1 MRNDEGTQL
10 PPRTT
15 LLIRGSKPDPRR
27 VRTGSPDH
35 QSQGRRGRAH
45 WSLSSS
51 PPARGRPTC
60 RVREPARAASRGDP
74 TEGEL
79 PRPGSLA
86 SGTEP
91 HLANPCKRFNGRVSG
106 PRAYPYRTSHGRPLE
121 PPANSSTRNP
131 QSATRTMGV
140 METTPS
146 VPWRDGEGAFR
157 IRRRA
162 RPDRLEWAQARGLD
176 ARLHLLGCTERE
188 RYQSRVRDLSRLKHR
203 RCRLKQIPRPLAKFR
218 EKTPAGALTL
228 LQGFGG

>member
-1 MRNDEGTQL
+1 VPSIWGKLLISGSRVIPPGNPRNLQMRQDRGTQL

-27 VRTGSPDH
+27 VRTGAPDR

-45 WSLSSS
+45 LSLSSS

-79 PRPGSLA
+79 PRPRSLEN
-86 SGTEP
+86 GTEP
-91 HLANPCKRFNGRVSG
+91 HLANPRKRFDGRVSG
-106 PRAYPYRTSHGRPLE
+106 PRAYPYRTGHGRPLE
-121 PPANSSTRNP
+121 PPSRSSTRNP
-131 QSATRTMGV
+131 QSATRLMGV
-140 METTPS
+140 VETSPS
-146 VPWRDGEGAFR
+146 VPRRGGEGAPET
-157 IRRRA
+157 RRRA

-188 RYQSRVRDLSRLKHR
+188 N
-203 RCRLKQIPRPLAKFR
+203 C
-218 EKTPAGALTL
+218 
-228 LQGFGG
+228 